1 MYEAVIGLEI
11 HAQLKTDTKLFCD
24 CRNDPDERHPNMN
37 VCPVCMGHPGTL
49 PVANKKA
56 VEAVV
61 KVGCAL
67 GGTIA
72 RFSKFDRKNYFY
84 PDLPKGYQISQYDM
98 PLCEK
103 GSVRVG
109 ARDIGITRVHLEEDT
124 GRLVHS
130 EEGAS
135 LVDFNRAGVPLM
147 ELVTEP
153 DIRTAQEA
161 AEFAKKLQMIFQ
173 YLEVS
178 DANMEKGQMRCEVNI
193 SMRKAG
199 EKFGTKVEIKNLNSF
214 GVVKDAIAYEI
225 QRQTEMLEQGEAVVQ
240 ETRGWDEHKK
250 ATVSQRMKESA
261 HDYRYFPE
269 PDLPVLKIGAH
280 EGLSG
285 GETIDVE
292 AIRASLPE
300 LPDQKCARFQ
310 KEFGLSEKDAIVLV
324 AQKPVAAF
332 YEHAVS
338 ELMEWYA
345 ETAKK
350 TPEESEKMKMAKL
363 AANYLNTDIRRLTNE
378 TGTPFAEMLV
388 TPENFAE
395 LMLYTYQGTISS
407 TIAKAVLDEMF
418 RTGKDPSNIIEEKG
432 LAQKQDAGE
441 LEVLARAI
449 VKANEKAVADY
460 KKGNQNA
467 LQFLFGKLMAETQG
481 KVDPKIGRDIFI
493 KLLNN

>member
-24 CRNDPDERHPNMN
+24 SRNDPDERHPNVN

-61 KVGCAL
+61 KVGLAL
-67 GGTIA
+67 GCSIA
-72 RFSKFDRKNYFY
+72 QFSKFDRKNYFY

-103 GSVRVG
+103 GAVRVG
-109 ARDIGITRVHLEEDT
+109 AKDIGITRVHLEEDT
-124 GRLVHS
+124 GRLVHG
-130 EEGAS
+130 EGGAS

-153 DIRTAQEA
+153 DIRTAEEA
-161 AEFAKKLQMIFQ
+161 SEFAKKLQMIFQ

-225 QRQTEMLEQGEAVVQ
+225 KRQTALLERGGPVVQ

-250 ATVSQRMKESA
+250 TTVSQRMKESA

-269 PDLPVLKIGAH
+269 PDLPVLKVGAH
-280 EGLSG
+280 EGLSKDD
-285 GETIDVE
+285 TIDVD

-300 LPDQKCARFQ
+300 LPDQKLARFQ
-310 KEFGLSEKDAIVLV
+310 EEFGLSEKDAGVLV
-324 AQKPVAAF
+324 SQKASAAF

-338 ELMEWYA
+338 ELVEWCA
-345 ETAKK
+345 EADQK
-350 TPEESEKMKMAKL
+350 TPDEEEKGKMAKL
-363 AANYLNTDIRRLTNE
+363 AANYLNTDIRKLINE

-388 TPENFAE
+388 SPENFAE
-395 LMLYTYQGTISS
+395 LMWYTHQGAISS

-441 LEVLARAI
+441 LEAMARAI
-449 VKANEKAVADY
+449 IAANEKAVADY
-460 KKGNQNA
+460 RGGNQNA
-467 LQFLFGKLMAETQG
+467 LQFLFGKLMAQTKG
-481 KVDPKIGRDIFI
+481 KADPSVGRDIFI
-493 KLLNN
+493 KLLQ

>member
-1 MYEAVIGLEI
+1 M
-11 HAQLKTDTKLFCD
+11 LK
-24 CRNDPDERHPNMN
+24 RSR
-37 VCPVCMGHPGTL
+37 
-49 PVANKKA
+49 
-56 VEAVV
+56 
-61 KVGCAL
+61 
-67 GGTIA
+67 IA
-72 RFSKFDRKNYFY
+72 
-84 PDLPKGYQISQYDM
+84 SQ
-98 PLCEK
+98 
-103 GSVRVG
+103 
-109 ARDIGITRVHLEEDT
+109 
-124 GRLVHS
+124 
-130 EEGAS
+130 
-135 LVDFNRAGVPLM
+135 
-147 ELVTEP
+147 
-153 DIRTAQEA
+153 
-161 AEFAKKLQMIFQ
+161 
-173 YLEVS
+173 
-178 DANMEKGQMRCEVNI
+178 
-193 SMRKAG
+193 
-199 EKFGTKVEIKNLNSF
+199 
-214 GVVKDAIAYEI
+214 
-225 QRQTEMLEQGEAVVQ
+225 
-240 ETRGWDEHKK
+240 
-250 ATVSQRMKESA
+250 
-261 HDYRYFPE
+261 
-269 PDLPVLKIGAH
+269 
-280 EGLSG
+280 
-285 GETIDVE
+285 
-292 AIRASLPE
+292 

-310 KEFGLSEKDAIVLV
+310 KNSVFLKRRNCIGGSEAGRGV
-324 AQKPVAAF
+324 

>member
-24 CRNDPDERHPNMN
+24 SRNDPDERHPNIN
-37 VCPVCMGHPGTL
+37 ICPVCMGHPGTL
-49 PVANKKA
+49 PVVNKKA

-61 KVGCAL
+61 KVGLAL
-67 GGTIA
+67 GSTIA

-98 PLCEK
+98 PLCE
-103 GSVRVG
+103 GGTVRVG
-109 ARDIGITRVHLEEDT
+109 AKDIGITRVHLEEDT

-130 EEGAS
+130 ASGAS

-161 AEFAKKLQMIFQ
+161 ADFAKKLQMIFQ
-173 YLEVS
+173 YLDVS

-225 QRQTEMLEQGEAVVQ
+225 KRQTALLEQGKELVQ

-269 PDLPVLKIGAH
+269 PDLPMLKIGTH
-280 EGLSG
+280 EGLVKDD
-285 GETIDVE
+285 TIDVD

-300 LPDQKCARFQ
+300 LPDQKLARFQ
-310 KEFGLSEKDAIVLV
+310 EEFSLSENDASVLV
-324 AQKPVAAF
+324 SQKTFAAF

-338 ELMEWYA
+338 ELLQWYA
-345 ETAKK
+345 DESKK
-350 TPEESEKMKMAKL
+350 EPEGKEREKLAKL
-363 AANYLNTDIRRLTNE
+363 AANYLNTDIRRLINE
-378 TGTPFAEMLV
+378 TGTPFTEMLV

-395 LMLYTYQGTISS
+395 LIFYTYQEKISS
-407 TIAKAVLDEMF
+407 TVAKAVLDEMF
-418 RTGKDPSNIIEEKG
+418 RTGKDPSNIIDEKG
-432 LAQKQDAGE
+432 LAGKQDAGE
-441 LEVLARAI
+441 LEALARAI
-449 VKANEKAVADY
+449 LAANEKAVADY

-467 LQFLFGKLMAETQG
+467 LQFLFGKLMAETKG
-481 KVDPKIGRDIFI
+481 KADPKSGRELFI
-493 KLLNN
+493 KLLG

>member
-24 CRNDPDERHPNMN
+24 SRNDPDERHPNVN

-61 KVGCAL
+61 KVGLAL
-67 GGTIA
+67 GGTIT

-103 GSVRVG
+103 GAVRVG

-124 GRLVHS
+124 GRLVHG
-130 EEGAS
+130 EGGAS

-153 DIRTAQEA
+153 DIRTADEA

-173 YLEVS
+173 YCEVS

-214 GVVKDAIAYEI
+214 GVVKDAIAHEI
-225 QRQTEMLEQGEAVVQ
+225 KRQTAMLERGEPVVQ

-250 ATVSQRMKESA
+250 TTVSQRMKESA

-269 PDLPVLKIGAH
+269 PDLPVLKIGVH
-280 EGLSG
+280 DGLPESDV
-285 GETIDVE
+285 IDVD

-300 LPDQKCARFQ
+300 LPDQKLTRFQ
-310 KEFGLSEKDAIVLV
+310 DEFGLSEKDATVLV
-324 AQKPVAAF
+324 SQKASAAF

-338 ELMEWYA
+338 ELLEWHA
-345 ETAKK
+345 EASRKAL
-350 TPEESEKMKMAKL
+350 ENAEKEKMAKL
-363 AANYLNTDIRRLTNE
+363 AANYLNTDIRRLINE
-378 TGTPFAEMLV
+378 TGTPFSEMLV
-388 TPENFAE
+388 TAENFAE
-395 LMLYTYQGTISS
+395 LMFYTYQGTISS

-441 LEVLARAI
+441 LEALVRAI
-449 VKANEKAVADY
+449 IATNEKAVADY

-467 LQFLFGKLMAETQG
+467 LQFLFGKLMAESKG
-481 KVDPKIGRDIFI
+481 KADPRTSREIFI
-493 KLLNN
+493 KLLE

>member
-24 CRNDPDERHPNMN
+24 SRNDPDERHPNVN

-61 KVGCAL
+61 KVGLAL
-67 GGTIA
+67 GSTIA
-72 RFSKFDRKNYFY
+72 QFSKFDRKNYFY

-103 GSVRVG
+103 GAVRVG
-109 ARDIGITRVHLEEDT
+109 AKDIGITRVHLEEDT
-124 GRLVHS
+124 GRLVHG
-130 EEGAS
+130 EGGAS

-153 DIRTAQEA
+153 DIRTAEEA
-161 AEFAKKLQMIFQ
+161 SEFAKKLQMIFQ

-214 GVVKDAIAYEI
+214 GVVKDAIAYEMK
-225 QRQTEMLEQGEAVVQ
+225 RQTELLEKNEPVVQ

-269 PDLPVLKIGAH
+269 PDLPVLKVGAH
-280 EGLSG
+280 EGLL
-285 GETIDVE
+285 EEDMIDVD

-300 LPDQKCARFQ
+300 LPDQKLARFQ
-310 KEFGLSEKDAIVLV
+310 SEFGLSEKDTLVLV
-324 AQKPVAAF
+324 SQKASAAF
-332 YEHAVS
+332 YENTVS
-338 ELMEWYA
+338 ELLEWYTEENNKAPNEA
-345 ETAKK
+345 EKGT
-350 TPEESEKMKMAKL
+350 MAKL
-363 AANYLNTDIRRLTNE
+363 AANYLNTDIRKLINE

-395 LMLYTYQGTISS
+395 LMFYTHQGTISS

-441 LEVLARAI
+441 LEAMARAI
-449 VKANEKAVADY
+449 IDANEKAVADY

-467 LQFLFGKLMAETQG
+467 LQFLFGKLMAETKG
-481 KVDPKIGRDIFI
+481 KADPKIGRDIFI
-493 KLLNN
+493 KLLG

>member
-24 CRNDPDERHPNMN
+24 SRNDPDERHPNIN

-61 KVGCAL
+61 KVGLAL
-67 GGTIA
+67 GSTIA

-103 GSVRVG
+103 GVMRVG
-109 ARDIGITRVHLEEDT
+109 AKDIGITRVHLEEDT
-124 GRLVHS
+124 GRLVHG
-130 EEGAS
+130 EGGAS

-153 DIRTAQEA
+153 DIRTAEEA
-161 AEFAKKLQMIFQ
+161 SEFAKKLQMLFQ
-173 YLEVS
+173 YLGVS

-199 EKFGTKVEIKNLNSF
+199 EQFGTKVEIKNLNSF

-225 QRQTEMLEQGEAVVQ
+225 QRQTALLEHSEKVVQ

-280 EGLSG
+280 EGLSKDDM
-285 GETIDVE
+285 IDVD

-300 LPDQKCARFQ
+300 LPDQKLARFQ
-310 KEFGLSEKDAIVLV
+310 EEFGLSERDAAVLV
-324 AQKPVAAF
+324 SQKASAAF
-332 YEHAVS
+332 FEHAVS
-338 ELMEWYA
+338 ELLEWCA
-345 ETAKK
+345 EVTGKASG
-350 TPEESEKMKMAKL
+350 EAEKEKLAKL
-363 AANYLNTDIRRLTNE
+363 AANYCNTDLRRLINE
-378 TGTPFAEMLV
+378 TGTPFGEMLV
-388 TPENFAE
+388 TAENFAE
-395 LMLYTYQGTISS
+395 LMFHTHQGTISS

-432 LAQKQDAGE
+432 LAQKQDASE
-441 LEVLARAI
+441 LETMARAI
-449 VKANEKAVADY
+449 IAVNEKAVADY
-460 KKGNQNA
+460 KSGNQNA
-467 LQFLFGKLMAETQG
+467 LQFLFGKLMAETKG
-481 KVDPKIGRDIFI
+481 KADPKAGRDIFI
-493 KLLNN
+493 TLLK

>member
-24 CRNDPDERHPNMN
+24 SRNDPDERHPNVN

-67 GGTIA
+67 GSTIA

-103 GSVRVG
+103 GAVRVG

-124 GRLVHS
+124 GRLVHG
-130 EEGAS
+130 EKGAS

-153 DIRTAQEA
+153 DIRTAEEA

-199 EKFGTKVEIKNLNSF
+199 ERFGTKVEIKNLNSF

-225 QRQTEMLEQGEAVVQ
+225 KRQTALLKQGEAVVQ

-269 PDLPVLKIGAH
+269 PDLPVLKVGVH
-280 EGLSG
+280 EGLPESDA
-285 GETIDVE
+285 IDVD
-292 AIRASLPE
+292 AICASLPE
-300 LPDQKCARFQ
+300 LPDQKLARFQ
-310 KEFGLSEKDAIVLV
+310 GEFGLSEKDAAVLV
-324 AQKPVAAF
+324 SQKVAAAF

-338 ELMEWYA
+338 ELLEWYA
-345 ETAKK
+345 EASGKA
-350 TPEESEKMKMAKL
+350 PENAEKEKVAKL
-363 AANYLNTDIRRLTNE
+363 AANYLNTDIRRLINE
-378 TGTPFAEMLV
+378 TGTPFGEMLV
-388 TPENFAE
+388 TAENFAE
-395 LMLYTYQGTISS
+395 LMFYTHQGKISS
-407 TIAKAVLDEMF
+407 TIAKTVLDEMF

-441 LEVLARAI
+441 LEAMARAI
-449 VKANEKAVADY
+449 IAANEKAVADY
-460 KKGNQNA
+460 KNGNQNA
-467 LQFLFGKLMAETQG
+467 LQFLFGKLMAESKG
-481 KVDPKIGRDIFI
+481 KADPKAGRELFI
-493 KLLNN
+493 KLLQ